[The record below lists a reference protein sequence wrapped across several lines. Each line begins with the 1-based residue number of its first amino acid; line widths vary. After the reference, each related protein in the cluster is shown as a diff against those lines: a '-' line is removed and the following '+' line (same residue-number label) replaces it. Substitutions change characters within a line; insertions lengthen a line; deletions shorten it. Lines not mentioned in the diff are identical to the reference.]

1 MSSAKRFIFSKKTIT
16 ITSVVIVVLIGCA
29 ATGLLM
35 KQNSETANK
44 ISPKAVDS
52 PAYTTVLPEGKSV
65 SKLGGWTRISPPT
78 NDPVYAYADK
88 IGSVSIT
95 VSEQPLPASFKN
107 NVDTQVGEVAKK
119 FNATTQFQANDTKVY
134 IGTSAKGPQSLIF
147 TKNNTLVLIKSL
159 QKVED
164 KSWVAY
170 INSLK

>member
-1 MSSAKRFIFSKKTIT
+1 
-16 ITSVVIVVLIGCA
+16 
-29 ATGLLM
+29 
-35 KQNSETANK
+35 
-44 ISPKAVDS
+44 
-52 PAYTTVLPEGKSV
+52 
-65 SKLGGWTRISPPT
+65 
-78 NDPVYAYADK
+78 
-88 IGSVSIT
+88 
-95 VSEQPLPASFKN
+95 LPASFKN